1 MYFWSI
7 GLAGNKKKKPKT
19 IFFFQIFFYLITKF
33 SLHCLKIPTLNL
45 CVTPVKS
52 ASKDL
57 LGGRQC
63 FLPSSWQHTF
73 GKQSKVLLHA
83 FGYWSNTF
91 GGGGVHCRYPAID
104 SKAESLRKII

>member
-1 MYFWSI
+1 M
-7 GLAGNKKKKPKT
+7 AGKNKKKKPKKLLK
-19 IFFFQIFFYLITKF
+19 FFFYYLITKF

-45 CVTPVKS
+45 CETPVKS

-63 FLPSSWQHTF
+63 FLPSSWQQTL
-73 GKQSKVLLHA
+73 GKQSKVLLHD

-91 GGGGVHCRYPAID
+91 GGGGVHCRYPATD
-104 SKAESLRKII
+104 SKAKNKK